1 MPAMFSTSFSLLFP
15 WSDRGFVADQVTISL
30 HAQPPP
36 SSACCSTRLRPTTPL
51 CLAYP
56 SRTGIAYRSNPFPAP
71 HHGRSYRGLP
81 AHARF
86 CLPLLL
92 DFAQLATTPGGVAGL
107 DTKQGESGGV
117 FFLKRYNLSVHVI
130 EQIFLKSVTMFE
142 RWNEHSPLLVH
153 MAEKWWSI
161 WLLPIVNSLVT
172 WR

>member
-1 MPAMFSTSFSLLFP
+1 MIRSLVWLEGSSLLCNFVFGRRDGCGEDSLAMVRAGTRRQPCFLLLSLCFFP
-15 WSDRGFVADQVTISL
+15 WSGRGFVADQVTISL

-36 SSACCSTRLRPTTPL
+36 SSTCCSTRLRPTTPL

-107 DTKQGESGGV
+107 DTK
-117 FFLKRYNLSVHVI
+117 
-130 EQIFLKSVTMFE
+130 
-142 RWNEHSPLLVH
+142 
-153 MAEKWWSI
+153 
-161 WLLPIVNSLVT
+161 
-172 WR
+172 